1 MDLTQTGAQVMRVTH
16 STATAKSSSSSSSKN
31 LSDASR
37 FLPLYGGVTHVQCF
51 PPQSPCPCSPLSD
64 PPSTGNSHAPAFASA
79 CSLGVVK
86 VWRLIPTFYSSLGT
100 SSGTGT
106 NDGEGALD
114 DDPVL
119 GEQATIQ
126 VATVMLPSTTPL
138 YIFNFTPLIADRI
151 AF

>member
-1 MDLTQTGAQVMRVTH
+1 MDLMQTGAQVMRVTH
-16 STATAKSSSSSSSKN
+16 SAATAKSSSGSSSSSSKN
-31 LSDASR
+31 LGDASR
-37 FLPLYGGVTHVQCF
+37 FLPPYGGVTHLQCF
-51 PPQSPCPCSPLSD
+51 PPHSPCPCSPLCD

-86 VWRLIPTFYSSLGT
+86 VWRLIHTFYSSLGT
-100 SSGTGT
+100 STGT
-106 NDGEGALD
+106 NDGEGAFD

-126 VATVMLPSTTPL
+126 VATVMLPW
-138 YIFNFTPLIADRI
+138 FNFNCSSLISDKI